1 LHEAYTRVVNSL
13 GGYLSNNL
21 MKSKTCDWEQGKIDK
36 FVADKKEKWFKYL
49 WNNWLCPATPVLAN
63 SGTNRGLPISC
74 NILRM
79 DDSIDSIWSK
89 IHEMALLSKYGAGV
103 GITMDK
109 IRGAGESISSGG
121 FSDGIVPFVKAVD
134 SSIAAVSQSGIRR
147 GYASI
152 NLPIRHRDIED
163 FIELREPTGDV
174 NRICRNL
181 QLCVT
186 IDDYFMEDLENGK
199 EKERDLWAKIIT
211 KRIRTGTPY
220 IMYYHNANNART
232 KSMKDLDKKIDG
244 TNICTEIMQP
254 HYPDNTVI
262 CGLSSKNMYRYDEWK
277 DEPEFEENCLLF
289 LDCVIE
295 EYIVKASKI
304 KGFENSVNY
313 AKNTRAVGLG
323 ILGWHSYL
331 QSRMLP
337 FNCISSKGLI
347 NQVGKKM
354 TDGKNNFNR
363 IYGALLGCP
372 RWCVNDERALVSHA
386 IAPTTTN
393 SIISGNQS
401 QGIEPLMSNIYT
413 HETSKG
419 TFIKK
424 NKEFVNFIESKYPDK
439 NTSEFWQDLSVRKGS
454 VQHLDFLTELE
465 KEVFLTAHEINQL
478 ELVRN
483 AAIWQKYIDQGIS
496 LNLFFDSNAP
506 AKWINNC
513 HLEAWKLGLKSLY
526 YVHSE
531 SVGSNFLSKT
541 YSECVS
547 CHA

>member
-1 LHEAYTRVVNSL
+1 MIKKEKIIIRYIKDFTRFKGEHLLSGNLHDNAQKTFTIRRRNGYVIPFLSEDEIKDLQHLLPGESLHEAYTRVVNSL

-211 KRIRTGTPY
+211 KRI
-220 IMYYHNANNART
+220 
-232 KSMKDLDKKIDG
+232 
-244 TNICTEIMQP
+244 
-254 HYPDNTVI
+254 
-262 CGLSSKNMYRYDEWK
+262 
-277 DEPEFEENCLLF
+277 
-289 LDCVIE
+289 
-295 EYIVKASKI
+295 
-304 KGFENSVNY
+304 NS
-313 AKNTRAVGLG
+313 R
-323 ILGWHSYL
+323 
-331 QSRMLP
+331 
-337 FNCISSKGLI
+337 
-347 NQVGKKM
+347 
-354 TDGKNNFNR
+354 
-363 IYGALLGCP
+363 
-372 RWCVNDERALVSHA
+372 
-386 IAPTTTN
+386 
-393 SIISGNQS
+393 
-401 QGIEPLMSNIYT
+401 
-413 HETSKG
+413 
-419 TFIKK
+419 
-424 NKEFVNFIESKYPDK
+424 
-439 NTSEFWQDLSVRKGS
+439 
-454 VQHLDFLTELE
+454 
-465 KEVFLTAHEINQL
+465 
-478 ELVRN
+478 
-483 AAIWQKYIDQGIS
+483 
-496 LNLFFDSNAP
+496 
-506 AKWINNC
+506 
-513 HLEAWKLGLKSLY
+513 
-526 YVHSE
+526 
-531 SVGSNFLSKT
+531 
-541 YSECVS
+541 
-547 CHA
+547 